1 MNDEKIIEV
10 GKQYRITHSRKGQFT
25 ANIVG
30 IRDEWVDCVITD
42 GKAGAMLDYNER
54 EKGEAIT
61 VRRSFC
67 TFKPIGNKREAYGNQ
82 E

>member
-1 MNDEKIIEV
+1 MNDEKIEV
-10 GKQYRITHSRKGQFT
+10 GKQYRITHSRKGTFT

-42 GKAGAMLDYNER
+42 GKARAMLDYNVR
-54 EKGEAIT
+54 EKGETIT

-67 TFKPIGNKREAYGNQ
+67 TFEPVSNNREAYGNK